1 MSETTAGR
9 TAAGGTVLAVIA
21 ALSFCHMLNDM
32 MQSLLP
38 AIYPMLKTSL
48 DLNFGQIGLVT
59 LAFQVIPAG
68 AARRI
73 DAPSPG
79 NCAF

>member
-1 MSETTAGR
+1 MVRNESATQT
-9 TAAGGTVLAVIA
+9 
-21 ALSFCHMLNDM
+21 
-32 MQSLLP
+32 
-38 AIYPMLKTSL
+38 
-48 DLNFGQIGLVT
+48 LVT